1 MQTLTQTFPIPYIQ
15 QEDSSCDETILLL
28 DIETTGFSADMS
40 TIFMIGCAH
49 FDGKKMLVNQWL
61 SDTLELRGEQE
72 VLNAF
77 SEWLLLQTSSSK
89 KLCLVTYNGDNFDLP
104 FLKNRYAQCQ
114 LSCPLNSLNLK
125 TLDLYRKFLPLKT
138 LWPVKNMKLKTMSIW
153 LGYTPLTTPSG
164 RQLIKSYHQY
174 IKIKDSETLNLLF
187 LHNTDDL
194 RALAALLPVY
204 NYICFFNGSYTVSSA
219 DCIEESLL
227 FHLTPE
233 VFLPAPLTF
242 EACSCRIDINETEAL
257 LRVPI
262 YERGLRYYYSDIKN
276 YIYLPE
282 EDYALHKSMAA
293 YIDKSH
299 WQKAT
304 RENCYTWFCLEET
317 FLTDRQRMKDYV
329 QMIFRLL
336 GFLR

>member
-1 MQTLTQTFPIPYIQ
+1 MQTLTQTFPHPYVQ
-15 QEDSSCDETILLL
+15 QGNSAYNETLLLL
-28 DIETTGFSADMS
+28 DIETTGFSPDLSAV
-40 TIFMIGCAH
+40 FMIGCA
-49 FDGKKMLVNQWL
+49 FFEGEKMLMSQWL
-61 SDTLELRGEQE
+61 SDSLELHGEQE

-77 SEWLLLQTSSSK
+77 SEWLLLRAASSE
-89 KLCLVTYNGDNFDLP
+89 KLRLVTYNGENFDLP
-104 FLKNRYAQCQ
+104 FLKKRYAQCQ
-114 LSCPLNSLNLK
+114 LSCPLDSLNLK
-125 TLDLYRKFLPLKT
+125 TLDLYREFLPLKA
-138 LWPVKNMKLKTMSIW
+138 LWPVKNMKLKTMSSWI
-153 LGYTPLTTPSG
+153 GHRPATAPEG
-164 RQLIKSYHQY
+164 RQLIKAYQQY

-187 LHNTDDL
+187 LHNADDL

-242 EACSCRIDINETEAL
+242 EACGCRIDINETEAL

-276 YIYLPE
+276 YVYLPE
-282 EDYALHKSMAA
+282 EDYALHKSMAT

-299 WQKAT
+299 WKKAA
-304 RENCYTWFCLEET
+304 RENCYTWFCPDDT
-317 FLTDRQRMKDYV
+317 FLNNPQRTKDYV
-329 QMIFRLL
+329 QMIFRLF